1 MSVFCFTH
9 RRDCT
14 NLTQSDITPEEE
26 NEKEEEKKEERLCNT
41 TGARFFFFSQI
52 KLLAA

>member
-26 NEKEEEKKEERLCNT
+26 KEKEEEEGLCNK
-41 TGARFFFFSQI
+41 TGAKTFSQI
-52 KLLAA
+52 MLLAA